1 MAMGG
6 SDPMRHQSQMERF
19 SLPGGDL
26 KEVLNYINVGDLL
39 FMLSLAEGILVTS
52 VQALTTAL
60 AIVVDNIGRFS
71 VFFTSRSKWS
81 VGYPGDI
88 ETFKTVLVNHH

>member
-6 SDPMRHQSQMERF
+6 SDPMRHQSQMEQF

-60 AIVVDNIGRFS
+60 AIVVGNIGRFS
-71 VFFTSRSKWS
+71 DFLHQDQNGGLATL
-81 VGYPGDI
+81 
-88 ETFKTVLVNHH
+88 ETLKLLEQS